1 MDDMMRKVNEYP
13 NGTFLRII
21 WASGEFI
28 VEGLIDT
35 IYETD
40 NGMDL
45 EDEGYREYYA
55 CAVMVK
61 KVIYHTEPFT
71 PASDRL
77 MELSVNNQP
86 SSIELKDGTVIW
98 RE

>member
-55 CAVMVK
+55 CAVMAK

-86 SSIELKDGTVIW
+86 SSIELKDRTVIW